1 MNNTVKPFTE
11 NDDRSRVKMP
21 KIRGIFDHAKPRI
34 ISSYNSRA
42 EPSPHTLTR
51 ASAPPHLAQPACPAS
66 PPRLASPARR
76 VCAQP
81 AHFVPRA
88 SDPPPQAPRSRNAQR
103 PALRDNRTGLWQEW
117 FSKPQGKESAI
128 RKVEGRGATTC
139 RTPRKAEREG
149 AQRRTAPLT
158 KGRLQDER
166 RHHGDRQS
174 RDQHEQTRARRSP
187 RSALRRTRRPPRTSS
202 AA

>member
-1 MNNTVKPFTE
+1 MTTAQEQNAINRGCF
-11 NDDRSRVKMP
+11 RSRQTTQCQLVQQ
-21 KIRGIFDHAKPRI
+21 PR
-34 ISSYNSRA
+34 RTQPPRPDA
-42 EPSPHTLTR
+42 RQCP
-51 ASAPPHLAQPACPAS
+51 AAPRPAS
-66 PPRLASPARR
+66 PPRPLTRTPHLASSAHR

-81 AHFVPRA
+81 AHLAPRA
-88 SDPPPQAPRSRNAQR
+88 SAPPPQAPRSRNAQR

-128 RKVEGRGATTC
+128 RKVEGRGATAC

-174 RDQHEQTRARRSP
+174 RDQHEQT
-187 RSALRRTRRPPRTSS
+187 
-202 AA
+202 